1 MTKNFARVPAVLV
14 ALVVGG
20 ALGAGGAAVADEHGT
35 SANAVSEID
44 PQAFFG
50 RLIERYR
57 RLETYRDTVD
67 VVYVTAAVGREP
79 HRVVSR
85 ISCRIAE
92 GRLRVQTAGS
102 QVRDSIGLDV
112 PIKRSPAMEALV
124 LRYNLWLAPHMTLR
138 FAEDPRKEFRL
149 GVDEGFTPDS
159 ARLVTIAG
167 RQKIHLHLRSAGGPG
182 EQVTAAFDLIV
193 DPNTMLIE
201 RIDGEQR
208 LPDGTNYRTSLR
220 ITPLEATGKRS

>member
-35 SANAVSEID
+35 SANAVSEIN
-44 PQAFFG
+44 PQAFFE

-85 ISCRIAE
+85 ISCRIAD

-138 FAEDPRKEFRL
+138 FAEYPRKEFRL

-159 ARLVTIAG
+159 ARLVTVAG
-167 RQKIHLHLRSAGGPG
+167 RQMIHLHLRSADGSG
-182 EQVTAAFDLIV
+182 ERVTAAFDLIV
-193 DPNTMLIE
+193 DPDTMLIE

-220 ITPLEATGKRS
+220 ITPLEATDT

>member
-57 RLETYRDTVD
+57 RLKTYRDTVD
-67 VVYVTAAVGREP
+67 AVYVTAAVGREP

-85 ISCRIAE
+85 ISCRIAD

-102 QVRDSIGLDV
+102 RVRGSIGLDV

-159 ARLVTIAG
+159 ARLVTVAG
-167 RQKIHLHLRSAGGPG
+167 RQMIHLHLRSADGSG

-193 DPNTMLIE
+193 DPDRMLIE

-208 LPDGTNYRTSLR
+208 LPDGTSYQTSLR
-220 ITPLEATGKRS
+220 ITPLEATDT

>member
-44 PQAFFG
+44 PQAFFE

-67 VVYVTAAVGREP
+67 VVYVTEAVGREP

-85 ISCRIAE
+85 ISCRIAD

-102 QVRDSIGLDV
+102 RVRDSIGLDV

-159 ARLVTIAG
+159 ARLVTVAG
-167 RQKIHLHLRSAGGPG
+167 RQMIHLHLRSADGSG
-182 EQVTAAFDLIV
+182 ERVTAAFDLIV
-193 DPNTMLIE
+193 DPDTMLIE

-208 LPDGTNYRTSLR
+208 LPNGTNYRTSLR
-220 ITPLEATGKRS
+220 ITPLEATDT

>member
-14 ALVVGG
+14 AMVA
-20 ALGAGGAAVADEHGT
+20 ALGAGGAAVADEHAAP
-35 SANAVSEID
+35 ANAVTEID

-57 RLETYRDTVD
+57 RLETYLDTVD

-85 ISCRIAE
+85 ISCRIAD

-102 QVRDSIGLDV
+102 RVRGSIGLDV
-112 PIKRSPAMEALV
+112 PIKGSPAMEALV

-159 ARLVTIAG
+159 ARFVTIAG
-167 RQKIHLHLRSAGGPG
+167 RQMIHLHLRSADGPG

-193 DPNTMLIE
+193 DPDTMLIE
-201 RIDGEQR
+201 QIDGEQR
-208 LPDGTNYRTSLR
+208 LPDGTSYRTSLR
-220 ITPLEATGKRS
+220 ITPLEATEKRS